1 MSKVELPLCGFF
13 FDIDLFGSNV
23 DIYYKGRPKRNSW
36 VGRILTLVYAG
47 IYIIFFIFRVIRMA
61 NKEDVTFYDTYAF
74 NGEPPYMKLNTENY
88 RSGFAIIHPL
98 TKQPFINPS
107 IYKVKMT
114 YYSGI
119 KKGSSFNFTTSD
131 VPLEVCDI
139 NKFHP
144 NYRELF
150 RKKDLDN
157 LYCAK
162 HIDHLLQGHRAY
174 DVYSYLNIQF
184 FPCVNTSENGN
195 ICAPKENI
203 TRLLTKFG
211 INFAMQD
218 VEITPEDYKTPTKPR
233 LKDVSLTVSSDLY
246 MDVYSYLQVINIETD
261 EDIFGL
267 GTSNN
272 IRRGK
277 YLKYDQSQML
287 YSPGKLDLEKP
298 NVPLISFTVS
308 LSEQEL
314 TETRTYPKL
323 VAVIGDIGGFME
335 VIFSGLSMLAAILTE
350 TSYQKS
356 LVNHLFSFDLDK
368 KLVLVKQN
376 SINPLKNL
384 KSNQI
389 YNPDKFVKK
398 HSINSE
404 YNVKEKELKIYDIKE
419 STKHLTDF
427 NSVKKKEI
435 ANSKSKQNIVLF
447 SRKASNQSS
456 IFDMRGKNACISKKK
471 SIFQKED
478 SNRILNDKKDIT
490 KENDI
495 EMNSNL
501 DKSEKESNISKDTN
515 IITRIELNQFKPK
528 FCYRKRRE
536 HFEKILFEEAMKII
550 LTKLDV
556 QNLFKKIYK
565 DGPKLSE
572 KNAENEYIEMS
583 DDCKKELQNII
594 DGHVQT
600 LDI

>member
-1 MSKVELPLCGFF
+1 MNKVELPLCGFF

-47 IYIIFFIFRVIRMA
+47 IYIIFFIFRVIRMV
-61 NKEDVTFYDTYAF
+61 NKEDVTFYDKYAF

-162 HIDHLLQGHRAY
+162 HIDHLLQGHPAY

-184 FPCVNTSENGN
+184 FPCVNTSKNGN

-218 VEITPEDYKTPTKPR
+218 VEISPEDYKSPTKPR
-233 LKDVSLTVSSDLY
+233 LKDVSLKVSSDFY

-298 NVPLISFTVS
+298 DVPLISFK
-308 LSEQEL
+308 LIG
-314 TETRTYPKL
+314 TR
-323 VAVIGDIGGFME
+323 
-335 VIFSGLSMLAAILTE
+335 
-350 TSYQKS
+350 
-356 LVNHLFSFDLDK
+356 
-368 KLVLVKQN
+368 
-376 SINPLKNL
+376 IN
-384 KSNQI
+384 
-389 YNPDKFVKK
+389 
-398 HSINSE
+398 
-404 YNVKEKELKIYDIKE
+404 
-419 STKHLTDF
+419 
-427 NSVKKKEI
+427 
-435 ANSKSKQNIVLF
+435 
-447 SRKASNQSS
+447 R
-456 IFDMRGKNACISKKK
+456 
-471 SIFQKED
+471 
-478 SNRILNDKKDIT
+478 
-490 KENDI
+490 
-495 EMNSNL
+495 NSNL
-501 DKSEKESNISKDTN
+501 SKISCSHW
-515 IITRIELNQFKPK
+515 R
-528 FCYRKRRE
+528 YRRFHGGYFFR
-536 HFEKILFEEAMKII
+536 A
-550 LTKLDV
+550 
-556 QNLFKKIYK
+556 
-565 DGPKLSE
+565 
-572 KNAENEYIEMS
+572 
-583 DDCKKELQNII
+583 
-594 DGHVQT
+594 
-600 LDI
+600 

>member
-1 MSKVELPLCGFF
+1 
-13 FDIDLFGSNV
+13 
-23 DIYYKGRPKRNSW
+23 
-36 VGRILTLVYAG
+36 
-47 IYIIFFIFRVIRMA
+47 
-61 NKEDVTFYDTYAF
+61 
-74 NGEPPYMKLNTENY
+74 
-88 RSGFAIIHPL
+88 
-98 TKQPFINPS
+98 
-107 IYKVKMT
+107 
-114 YYSGI
+114 
-119 KKGSSFNFTTSD
+119 
-131 VPLEVCDI
+131 
-139 NKFHP
+139 
-144 NYRELF
+144 
-150 RKKDLDN
+150 
-157 LYCAK
+157 
-162 HIDHLLQGHRAY
+162 
-174 DVYSYLNIQF
+174 
-184 FPCVNTSENGN
+184 
-195 ICAPKENI
+195 
-203 TRLLTKFG
+203 
-211 INFAMQD
+211 
-218 VEITPEDYKTPTKPR
+218 
-233 LKDVSLTVSSDLY
+233 
-246 MDVYSYLQVINIETD
+246 
-261 EDIFGL
+261 
-267 GTSNN
+267 
-272 IRRGK
+272 
-277 YLKYDQSQML
+277 
-287 YSPGKLDLEKP
+287 
-298 NVPLISFTVS
+298 
-308 LSEQEL
+308 
-314 TETRTYPKL
+314 
-323 VAVIGDIGGFME
+323 ME

-556 QNLFKKIYK
+556 QNLFKKLYK
-565 DGPKLSE
+565 DEPEISE
-572 KNAENEYIEMS
+572 KNSKYEFIEMS
-583 DDCKKELQNII
+583 DDCKKELQNIL
-594 DGHVQT
+594 DGYVRT